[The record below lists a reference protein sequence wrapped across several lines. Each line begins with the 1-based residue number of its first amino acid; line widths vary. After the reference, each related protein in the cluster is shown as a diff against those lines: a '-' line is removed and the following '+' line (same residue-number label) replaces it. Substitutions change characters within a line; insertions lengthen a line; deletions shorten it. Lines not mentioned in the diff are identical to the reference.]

1 MFNELLSI
9 MFSIL
14 SPSNVMM
21 RKPSLLLAASFNL
34 AKPSREFIVLII
46 SDYLAREID
55 KSPLFFFMTSIV
67 EADVLK
73 TL

>member
-21 RKPSLLLAASFNL
+21 RKPSLLLASFNL
-34 AKPSREFIVLII
+34 AKPSLEFIVLII